1 MTSAPTFQLGREAVR
16 AKAIADSLR
25 AAGFGDDDDLLLDSI
40 EGASDAMEAVSRL
53 LRWMNERQASA
64 QSLKALE
71 AEYAARRKRFEE
83 AIKSARGAI
92 ARFMDETGL
101 AKIERP
107 EATLSMRQGSP
118 TVIYPADLDPETLPE
133 QFRRWTCDADKA
145 AIKEAMLAGEEV
157 PGLTLSNGETSLT
170 VRVK

>member
-53 LRWMNERQASA
+53 LRWMAEK
-64 QSLKALE
+64 QSH
-71 AEYAARRKRFEE
+71 AAILGDLVSSYGARKKRYEE
-83 AIKSARGAI
+83 AVKSARGAL

-101 AKIERP
+101 TRIERP

-118 TVIYPADLDPETLPE
+118 SVIYPADLDPETLPE

-145 AIKEAMLAGEEV
+145 AIREAMLAGEEV

>member
-1 MTSAPTFQLGREAVR
+1 MTAAPYLDRHTIAAKSLADHLRERGFADDEDL
-16 AKAIADSLR
+16 IAD
-25 AAGFGDDDDLLLDSI
+25 AI
-40 EGASDAMEAVSRL
+40 EGETDAMEAVSRL
-53 LRWMNERQASA
+53 LRWMAEK
-64 QSLKALE
+64 QSH
-71 AEYAARRKRFEE
+71 AAILGDLVSSYGARKRRYEE
-83 AIKSARGAI
+83 AVKSARGAL

-101 AKIERP
+101 TRIERP

>member
-1 MTSAPTFQLGREAVR
+1 MTAAPYLDRHTLTAKSLADHLRERGFADDEDL
-16 AKAIADSLR
+16 IAD
-25 AAGFGDDDDLLLDSI
+25 AI
-40 EGASDAMEAVSRL
+40 EGETDAMEAVSRL
-53 LRWMNERQASA
+53 LRWMAEK
-64 QSLKALE
+64 QSH
-71 AEYAARRKRFEE
+71 AAILGDLVSNYGTRKKRYEE
-83 AIKSARGAI
+83 AVKSARGAL

-101 AKIERP
+101 TRIERP

-118 TVIYPADLDPETLPE
+118 TVIYPADLDPESLPE

>member
-1 MTSAPTFQLGREAVR
+1 MTSAPYLDRHTITAKGLADALRER
-16 AKAIADSLR
+16 GFDDDEELIAD
-25 AAGFGDDDDLLLDSI
+25 AI
-40 EGASDAMEAVSRL
+40 EGETDAMEAVSRL
-53 LRWMNERQASA
+53 LRWMNERQATA

-71 AEYAARRKRFEE
+71 ADYAARRKRFEE
-83 AIKSARGAI
+83 AIKTARGAL

-101 AKIERP
+101 PKIERP
-107 EATLSMRQGSP
+107 EATLSMRKGAPS
-118 TVIYPADLDPETLPE
+118 VIYPADLDPETLPE

-157 PGLTLSNGETSLT
+157 PGLTLSNGETTLA

>member
-1 MTSAPTFQLGREAVR
+1 MTAAPYLDRHTLTAKSLADHLRERGFADDEDL
-16 AKAIADSLR
+16 IAD
-25 AAGFGDDDDLLLDSI
+25 AI
-40 EGASDAMEAVSRL
+40 EGETDAMEAVSRL

-71 AEYAARRKRFEE
+71 ADYAARRKRFEE
-83 AIKSARGAI
+83 AIKSARGAL

-101 AKIERP
+101 TKIERP

>member
-1 MTSAPTFQLGREAVR
+1 MTAAPYLDRHTLTAKSLADHLRERGFADDEDL
-16 AKAIADSLR
+16 IAD
-25 AAGFGDDDDLLLDSI
+25 AI
-40 EGASDAMEAVSRL
+40 EGETDAMEAVSRL

-71 AEYAARRKRFEE
+71 ADYAARRKRFEE
-83 AIKSARGAI
+83 AIKSARGAL

-101 AKIERP
+101 TKIERP

-133 QFRRWTCDADKA
+133 QFRRWTCEADKA

>member
-1 MTSAPTFQLGREAVR
+1 MSAAPYLDRHTVTAKGLADALREGGFADDEDL
-16 AKAIADSLR
+16 IAD
-25 AAGFGDDDDLLLDSI
+25 AI
-40 EGASDAMEAVSRL
+40 EGETDAMEAVSRL
-53 LRWMNERQASA
+53 LRWMAEK
-64 QSLKALE
+64 QSH
-71 AEYAARRKRFEE
+71 AAILGDLVSSYGARKKRYEE
-83 AIKSARGAI
+83 AIKSARGAL

-101 AKIERP
+101 TRIERP

-118 TVIYPADLDPETLPE
+118 SVIYPADLDPETLPE

-157 PGLTLSNGETSLT
+157 PGLTLSNGGTSLA